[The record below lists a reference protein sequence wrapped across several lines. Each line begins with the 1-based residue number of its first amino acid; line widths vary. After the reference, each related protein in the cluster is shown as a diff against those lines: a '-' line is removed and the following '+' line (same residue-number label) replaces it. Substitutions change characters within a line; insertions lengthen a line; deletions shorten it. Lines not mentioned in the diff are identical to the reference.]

1 MKPVLHY
8 HNPLS
13 WESGCKGQEPLK
25 SHASSRTFRWHKQ
38 NKTKNKIVLKGSQ
51 FVQSST
57 ATNTSQLLVR
67 QKTVP
72 PSAMDSV
79 LIYPVRYSR
88 QAIAWQVGNLTPAPK
103 IERMGPIL
111 FSPVPE
117 QFQRPFISR
126 CLNLCK
132 HTVVH
137 EGFSSFFFSIPSSLP
152 KVNKFQLQA
161 PSLRGALL
169 HKTEWAGG

>member
-1 MKPVLHY
+1 MTQK
-8 HNPLS
+8 
-13 WESGCKGQEPLK
+13 
-25 SHASSRTFRWHKQ
+25 

-79 LIYPVRYSR
+79 FIYPVRYSR

-117 QFQRPFISR
+117 QFRDHSFPGASTFANTQWFMRAFPA
-126 CLNLCK
+126 
-132 HTVVH
+132 
-137 EGFSSFFFSIPSSLP
+137 SSFPSPPPFP
-152 KVNKFQLQA
+152 KLINSNYKPHLWEVPYCTKL
-161 PSLRGALL
+161 SGLGVSS
-169 HKTEWAGG
+169 